1 MTDADRALALQREG
15 AALQRLGRR
24 EDALAC
30 YRQAVALDPGLADAW
45 YNLGWLLKAAGR
57 FEEALEAYAQALQA
71 GVSGPEEVHL
81 NRAVIW
87 SDHLRRD
94 QDARRELERA
104 LEIAPDFAPALLN
117 LGNLHEET
125 GERDLAIDC
134 YQRILAR
141 PPAGARERDLAR
153 EALARM
159 AHLTPPSDAGDPLLA
174 RLREAVLES
183 AGSSDHRTRA
193 NLLFALGR
201 ALDRL
206 GLHDQA
212 FDAFSRANRHA
223 RKSQPGY
230 DRAGMVRTVDAL
242 IEAFPAPARQPAP
255 APDPDGPQPLFV
267 CGMFRSGST
276 LVEQVLGAHPRVVA
290 GGELDLLPRMVA
302 GPLAPFPTA
311 LAQADATRLQSL
323 AREYRERLGSL
334 FPEARHAAYVTDK
347 RPDNFLLVGLIKRLF
362 PRARIVHTVRDPLD
376 NGFSV
381 FMQHIDGRV
390 AAYANDLG
398 DIGHYYGQ
406 YRRLMAHWK
415 ALYPDDILDF
425 DYDAFV
431 REPEPA
437 LARLLQFLELEHEP
451 ACLEFHRQGNTV
463 KTASY
468 WQVRRPLYGEASGR
482 WRSYARHLGPLRAA
496 LRGAGVPLDDA
507 KGQPRP
513 DL

>member
-1 MTDADRALALQREG
+1 MTDTDRALALQREG
-15 AALQRLGRR
+15 EALQRLGRR
-24 EDALAC
+24 EEALAR

-45 YNLGWLLKAAGR
+45 YNLGWLLKAGGR
-57 FEEALEAYAQALQA
+57 FEEALDAYAQALEA
-71 GVSGPEEVHL
+71 GISGPEEVHL
-81 NRAVIW
+81 NRAVIHA
-87 SDHLRRD
+87 DHLRRD
-94 QDARRELERA
+94 EDARRELERA
-104 LEIAPDFAPALLN
+104 LATAPDFAPALLN
-117 LGNLHEET
+117 LGNLHEEM
-125 GERDLAIDC
+125 GERELAIDC
-134 YQRILAR
+134 YQRILAH
-141 PPAGARERDLAR
+141 PPGGARDRELAR

-159 AHLTPPSDAGDPLLA
+159 AHLTPPAGADDPLLA
-174 RLREAVLES
+174 RMREAVLES
-183 AGSSDHRTRA
+183 AGSSDHRSRA

-223 RKSQPGY
+223 RRSQPGY
-230 DRAGMVRTVDAL
+230 DRTRMAQTVDAL
-242 IEAFPAPARQPAP
+242 IEAFASAAPEPAPASDA
-255 APDPDGPQPLFV
+255 AGPEPLFV

-276 LVEQVLGAHPRVVA
+276 LVEQVLGAHSRVVA

-302 GPLAPFPTA
+302 GPLAPFPGS
-311 LAQADATRLQSL
+311 LAQADARREESL
-323 AREYRERLGSL
+323 AREYRERLAAL
-334 FPEARHAAYVTDK
+334 FPDARHVAYVTDK

-362 PRARIVHTVRDPLD
+362 PRARIVHTVRHPLD

-415 ALYPDDILDF
+415 ALYPNDILDF

-437 LARLLQFLELEHEP
+437 LARLLQFLGLEHEP

-482 WRSYARHLGPLRAA
+482 WRNYERHLGPLRTA
-496 LRGAGVPLDDA
+496 LRAAGVPL
-507 KGQPRP
+507 QEP
-513 DL
+513 DPE

>member
-1 MTDADRALALQREG
+1 VTDADRAVALQREG
-15 AALQRLGRR
+15 EALLRIGRR
-24 EDALAC
+24 EEALDR
-30 YRQAVALDPGLADAW
+30 YRQAVAQDPGLADAW
-45 YNLGWLLKAAGR
+45 YNLGWLYKAAGR
-57 FEEALEAYAQALQA
+57 FEEALDAYAQALET
-71 GVSGPEEVHL
+71 GITGPEEVHL
-81 NRAVIW
+81 NRAVIHA
-87 SDHLRRD
+87 DHLRRD
-94 QDARRELERA
+94 EDARQELERA

-117 LGNLHEET
+117 LGNLHEEM
-125 GERDLAIDC
+125 GERERAIEC

-141 PPAGARERDLAR
+141 RPGGARDRDLAH

-159 AHLTPPSDAGDPLLA
+159 AQLTPPADADDPLLE
-174 RLREAVLES
+174 RMRQAVLES
-183 AGSSDHRTRA
+183 AGSSDHRARA

-223 RKSQPGY
+223 RRSQPGY
-230 DRAGMVRTVDAL
+230 DRTGMTQTVDAL
-242 IEAFPAPARQPAP
+242 IQAFAGAAP
-255 APDPDGPQPLFV
+255 APEPASDAAGPEPLFV
-267 CGMFRSGST
+267 CGMYRSGST
-276 LVEQVLGAHPRVVA
+276 LVEQVLGAHSRVVA
-290 GGELDLLPRMVA
+290 GGELDLLPRMLA
-302 GPLAPFPTA
+302 GPLAPFPES
-311 LAQADATRLQSL
+311 LAQADAGRLASL
-323 AREYRERLGSL
+323 AGEYRERLAAL
-334 FPEARHAAYVTDK
+334 FPDARHAAYVTDK

-362 PRARIVHTVRDPLD
+362 PRARIVHTVRHPLD
-376 NGFSV
+376 NGLSV

-437 LARLLQFLELEHEP
+437 LTKLLQFLELEHES
-451 ACLEFHRQGNTV
+451 ACLEFHRQRKTV

-482 WRSYARHLGPLRAA
+482 WRNYERHLGPLRAA
-496 LRGAGVPLDDA
+496 LRGAGVPMDDA
-507 KGQPRP
+507 RDQLRP